1 MPYLGKSPSQGVRTR
16 YLYTA
21 TANQTTFSG
30 ADTQNLTLT
39 YSDSNFIDVHQNG
52 VLLKVVDDYT
62 ATSGTSVVLGTGAT
76 ADDVVEIIVY
86 DVFSVGNFYNRTDSD
101 SRYLNV
107 AGDTM
112 TGSLDLNGTELV
124 LDVDGDTSITSDTDD
139 QIDIK
144 VAGAD
149 KLKIDGSS
157 HLVTHTAGTSNL
169 VLGVNAGNS
178 IASGG
183 NYNVCIG
190 DEAGT
195 AITTGDN
202 NTLIGTFSG
211 DALIA
216 TNGNTAV
223 GSYALT
229 SMTHGDDNVAIGT
242 SALDVDTKGSNSVA
256 VGRNALGSQNFTSE
270 TDVHNT
276 AVGYQAGYNITTG
289 IQNTLIGSRAGNSA
303 TTPNASVIVGEQAAG
318 GATLTG
324 NDNTCVGFA
333 AGYALTSGANNLL
346 LGHDA
351 GRTGSPS
358 GNLSTHS
365 NVAVLGDD
373 NITDLYCADTSISSS
388 DSRDKA
394 DITDF
399 SIGLNWIKDLRP
411 VTYKW
416 DKRSWYGT
424 DEESYGTPD
433 GSKKKSKVN
442 IGFLAQEVLEVEKAN
457 GFGDSAD
464 TMLTCNLTEDGQR
477 YGMKYERL
485 VPVLVNAIKELSAK
499 NDALE
504 ARIKKLEDG

>member
-1 MPYLGKSPSQGVRTR
+1 V
-16 YLYTA
+16 
-21 TANQTTFSG
+21 
-30 ADTQNLTLT
+30 
-39 YSDSNFIDVHQNG
+39 
-52 VLLKVVDDYT
+52 
-62 ATSGTSVVLGTGAT
+62 
-76 ADDVVEIIVY
+76 
-86 DVFSVGNFYNRTDSD
+86 
-101 SRYLNV
+101 
-107 AGDTM
+107 
-112 TGSLDLNGTELV
+112 
-124 LDVDGDTSITSDTDD
+124 
-139 QIDIK
+139 DIK
-144 VAGAD
+144 VAGTD
-149 KLKIDGSS
+149 TVHIDASGIGVNVTNPLYPFHTRAASGGDNAALFLEGPNNGYSSIYMGDTDDIDIGSIQYNHS
-157 HLVTHTAGTSNL
+157 SNFMLFQANNAEAMRIDSSGNIIIQATGGTLQTTTAGTSNFRA
-169 VLGVNAGNS
+169 GVTAGNS

-183 NYNVCIG
+183 NYNTLIG
-190 DEAGT
+190 DEAG
-195 AITTGDN
+195 ADITTGDN
-202 NTLIGTFSG
+202 NTCVGTFSG
-211 DALIA
+211 RDLIA

-223 GSYALT
+223 GSYSMY

-256 VGRNALGSQNFTSE
+256 VGRNALGSQNFTSA
-270 TDVHNT
+270 TDTHNT

-333 AGYALTSGANNLL
+333 AGYSLTSGQNNLF

-351 GRTGSPS
+351 GRSTSPS
-358 GNLSTHS
+358 GTIVTGN
-365 NVAVLGDD
+365 NVVCLGDD
-373 NITDLYCADTSISSS
+373 NISSLHCADTSISSS

-399 SIGLNWIKDLRP
+399 NVGLNWVKDLRP

-424 DEESYGTPD
+424 DEEPYGTPD

-485 VPVLVNAIKELSAK
+485 VPVLVNAIKELSGK

-504 ARIKKLEDG
+504 ARIKKLEGS